1 MLTKLITA
9 QSDQATK
16 NKISKTSKTETRNRV
31 VRRVINISFDFL
43 VVVHGRT

>member
-16 NKISKTSKTETRNRV
+16 NKISNTSKAKTRNRV
-31 VRRVINISFDFL
+31 VRRAIIISAAYL
-43 VVVHGRT
+43 VVVYGRT